1 MAKGLNRVMRP
12 LAKGVALVVL
22 GTAMQG
28 MLPQSVSSSFSLI
41 PAAHA
46 EEEKKRETRR
56 TPALREATYKRLAE
70 AQELVD
76 LKDYAGADQ
85 VLVDLLCVLL

>member
-28 MLPQSVSSSFSLI
+28 MLPESLSSSFSLI
-41 PAAHA
+41 PAAYA
-46 EEEKKRETRR
+46 EEEKKRETDR
-56 TPALREATYKRLAE
+56 KS
-70 AQELVD
+70 V
-76 LKDYAGADQ
+76 
-85 VLVDLLCVLL
+85 V